1 MVSIKPLS
9 VTYYKEMINGPW
21 CMEVLLEYNKS
32 ALGAIH
38 YFVSF
43 ERVLTNII
51 PGRSYR
57 GGTFF
62 NVVLLRVL
70 WRVHIKLIKTDTHRL
85 RYSLGRSQSKANS
98 SYRNNPRC
106 PLTLHSTGMV

>member
-51 PGRSYR
+51 PGRSYSQLRKSSVTQKR
-57 GGTFF
+57 GH
-62 NVVLLRVL
+62 LL
-70 WRVHIKLIKTDTHRL
+70 
-85 RYSLGRSQSKANS
+85 
-98 SYRNNPRC
+98 
-106 PLTLHSTGMV
+106 